1 MTSTSP
7 GAGAPGPED
16 ACAALARVS
25 RLAAGAG
32 VLVALLTVAFLCFV
46 LVIADPPLGAGTLT
60 AFGLLV
66 VGALSWSAV
75 QVTVG
80 RWVRDRGDAVLLM
93 ALSAGLVAVVVG
105 ALGAWVV
112 VGTSAAAVL
121 VIAAAASVAVAET
134 VLVVRV
140 GSAATVGAPMPPMPP
155 TLVTP
160 ARPDQHAAEDRVE
173 DESAAAI
180 ALRGLAYV
188 AVSFGTGVG
197 LLAMGVAVLYAPV
210 PDLDFDVLIAIA
222 ALGVAL
228 VAVVWTLPHLA
239 LLRWLG
245 RKGTLRRRSV
255 LLGALATAAVLGLWP
270 NVSAAPPEWWL
281 WAVLAVTVGL
291 PLVELLLAAV
301 LLESRPP
308 RRPQ

>member
-1 MTSTSP
+1 M
-7 GAGAPGPED
+7 
-16 ACAALARVS
+16 
-25 RLAAGAG
+25 
-32 VLVALLTVAFLCFV
+32 

-60 AFGLLV
+60 AFGLLM

-80 RWVRDRGDAVLLM
+80 RWVRRRGDAVLLM

-121 VIAAAASVAVAET
+121 VIAAAGSVAVAEI

-160 ARPDQHAAEDRVE
+160 ARPDQHAAEDGVE

-245 RKGTLRRRSV
+245 RK
-255 LLGALATAAVLGLWP
+255 
-270 NVSAAPPEWWL
+270 
-281 WAVLAVTVGL
+281 
-291 PLVELLLAAV
+291 
-301 LLESRPP
+301 
-308 RRPQ
+308 